1 MSVTTSTVSL
11 NADDVAASSVFLR
24 THFGFVERMAA
35 DGFASLGRDDAVTDP
50 NGVVIQLV
58 EWVTPAGA

>member
-1 MSVTTSTVSL
+1 MSDTTSTVSP
-11 NADDVAASSVFLR
+11 NVDDVAASGAFLR

-35 DGFASLGRDDAVTDP
+35 DGFFSLGRDEAVTDP